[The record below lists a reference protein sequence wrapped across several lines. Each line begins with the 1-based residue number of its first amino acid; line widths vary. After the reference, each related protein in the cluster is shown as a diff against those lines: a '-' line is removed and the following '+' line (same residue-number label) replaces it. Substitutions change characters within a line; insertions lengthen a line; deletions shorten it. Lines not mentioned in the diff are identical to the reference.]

1 MSIDEAGVGLTVA
14 AVARR
19 MGVAP
24 ATLRTWDRRYGIGPG
39 AHAAGTHRR
48 YSADDIARLEHMRR
62 LVIAGVPPAE
72 AARAARSAEA
82 EPAPTQPARAGG
94 GRVLA
99 QPGAGQAERGLAR
112 AAQSLDIASCEVIVA
127 ESLRA
132 HGVVW
137 TWDRLLV
144 PVLTAIGDQWQDT
157 GRGIEIEHS
166 LSTAIHAALAGVVGA
181 LAQPVNVRAVVLA
194 GAPGE
199 AHTLPLWA
207 VAAGL
212 AERRIGARVLG
223 PGLPVESLA
232 HAVRVLGPAAV
243 FVWSQV
249 PGSAE
254 ADMLA
259 GLPALRPPPLL
270 IVGGPGWT
278 GSLPARATRS
288 AGLADA
294 VAQIARAAGE

>member
-1 MSIDEAGVGLTVA
+1 MGLTVA

-48 YSADDIARLEHMRR
+48 YSAEDIARLEHMRR

-181 LAQPVNVRAVVLA
+181 LTQPVNVRAVVLA

-259 GLPALRPPPLL
+259 RLPALRPPPLL
-270 IVGGPGWT
+270 IAGGPGWT

-288 AGLADA
+288 TGLADA